1 MMMLGEIDYS
11 VFPPINATLNSISAV
26 LLLTGFFLIKAGK
39 RRAHQKAMVGALA
52 SSAVFLAC
60 YLTYHYGVGH
70 TVFPKEYPVARTV
83 YLTIL
88 IPHIILAVINVPLI
102 LLLVIAAF
110 RKKFEKHKKLARITF
125 PSWLFVS
132 VTGVVIYFMV
142 YVWFVPSE
150 KSKPPAT
157 EGKAERV
164 GPATE
169 SGGLV
174 FFPATQ
180 ELQAQPGDESVEVYF
195 TVKNPTDQEI
205 SVASIRSGCTCLA
218 VSIDIDPIPAGGEAT
233 ITGEFDIS
241 ELRGTS
247 VKSISV
253 KPDRRSRPVVLSTTI
268 QIDEIYTL
276 VESLTTWRVGDDPE
290 TKTVEFRVLREEPI
304 RILNVES
311 QRAEVVCKLVVL
323 EDGRAYD
330 LKLTPDSTEGSLLGI
345 VRIETDCELENY
357 SRPLAYYA
365 IQR

>member
-1 MMMLGEIDYS
+1 MTVLGEIDYS
-11 VFPPINATLNSISAV
+11 VFPPINATLNSISTV

-39 RRAHQKAMVGALA
+39 REAHQKAMVGALA

-60 YLTYHYGVGH
+60 YLFYHYGAGH
-70 TVFPKEYPVARTV
+70 TVFPKEYPVARKV

-88 IPHIILAVINVPLI
+88 IPHIILAVVNVPLI
-102 LLLVIAAF
+102 LMLVIAAF
-110 RKKFEKHKKLARITF
+110 RGKFAKHKKLARFTF

-150 KSKPPAT
+150 NSESPA
-157 EGKAERV
+157 EEAKAERV

-174 FFPATQ
+174 FSPATQ
-180 ELQAQPGDESVEVYF
+180 ELQAEPGDESGEVYF
-195 TVKNPTDQEI
+195 SVKNPTDQDI
-205 SVASIRSGCTCLA
+205 SIASIRSGCTRLA
-218 VSIDIDPIPAGGEAT
+218 VTIDNDPVPAGGEAT

-253 KPDRRSRPVVLSTTI
+253 KPARRSRPVVLSTTI

-276 VESLTTWRVGDDPE
+276 AESLTTWKVGEDPE
-290 TKTVEFRVLREEPI
+290 TKTIEFRVLREEPI
-304 RILNVES
+304 RILNAES
-311 QRAEVVCKLVVL
+311 QRAEVVCELVVL
-323 EDGRAYD
+323 EEGRAYD
-330 LKLTPDSTEGSLLGI
+330 LKLTPDSTDGSLLGM